1 MDERSVSTVGIFVAA
16 GIALLLFMLPQ
27 SDTLESGLFGSVGS
41 AIDALPP
48 SGAGPRMSPMQAA
61 PKAPSPEL
69 YLGGAKASGRVAE
82 IYVKVSENVFL
93 AVNQAPEHLRK
104 SAERWVDIEFPDLL
118 ANDIGSARAVLNQTE
133 AGVQVGDVVEIKFAH
148 KDNPRYFPVK
158 ESTRVTEFVAGRD
171 DMLAKDFARRIL
183 ARNGHGASP
192 QDWLAQAP
200 ILPFSP
206 SPASRRITAD
216 ARP

>member
-61 PKAPSPEL
+61 PKAPSPEV

-158 ESTRVTEFVAGRD
+158 DVTRVTEFVARKNEKLARD
-171 DMLAKDFARRIL
+171 YQRRIL
-183 ARNGHGASP
+183 ARTGHDAAAPG
-192 QDWLAQAP
+192 WLTQVAA
-200 ILPFSP
+200 LPSGP
-206 SPASRRITAD
+206 HATLRTTTAD
-216 ARP
+216 ATR